1 MPHTLPKGPQPPLAS
16 RSGRQTQRFSESGDR
31 LVAGCIP
38 IRLKP
43 GTSAPEG
50 IEVLLI
56 TSRSGKG
63 FVFPKGGWEQD
74 EVVEKAAR
82 RETVEEAGVRGDLE
96 LPAIGTFPFLSSKY
110 STVTCTAH
118 MYALMVTEVL
128 EDWPE
133 KGARTRGWY
142 TIEDAHRML
151 RHDWMRRCLETWVN
165 THGWSDVVPKIEGGK
180 EGGKETP
187 GDQFAAIRPTTV
199 SEGSSI
205 HTNGVKVKS

>member
-1 MPHTLPKGPQPPLAS
+1 
-16 RSGRQTQRFSESGDR
+16 
-31 LVAGCIP
+31 
-38 IRLKP
+38 
-43 GTSAPEG
+43 
-50 IEVLLI
+50 
-56 TSRSGKG
+56 
-63 FVFPKGGWEQD
+63 
-74 EVVEKAAR
+74 
-82 RETVEEAGVRGDLE
+82 
-96 LPAIGTFPFLSSKY
+96 
-110 STVTCTAH
+110 

-187 GDQFAAIRPTTV
+187 GDQLAAIRPTTV